1 MKVASLKLEWKS
13 PANFSFFLLPTS
25 FFKHHTCPINNAT
38 IATEVKEYVIQK
50 EKNWMEEID
59 KSISFDGRDIRLKVG
74 LFAPQ
79 AGGAVMIESGDTAVL
94 VTATSVKGREGIDF
108 LPLLVDYEERL
119 YAGGKIP
126 GGFLRREGRPPEKV
140 TLTGRLIDRPL
151 RPLFPGWLRDDI
163 QIVATTLSMDEEVP
177 PDVLAVTGGSV
188 AVLLAQL
195 PFYGP
200 MAAVRV
206 GLVGDDF
213 IINPTYREVKNGD
226 LDLVVAGSPHGVIMV
241 EAGANQLPEQDII
254 EAIDFG
260 YEAVCDLIEAQREMI
275 GEIGLALVEPE
286 APEVDSTLEDYIQE
300 KATESIKQVLSE
312 YDLEKNQRDQK
323 LDEIKDSI
331 AEAIATLPE
340 EDAVRVLVESET
352 MALGN
357 VFKSVTK
364 KLMRKQIIDEGIRVD
379 GRKLDE
385 VRPVSCRVEVLPKR
399 VHGSSLFNR
408 GLTQL
413 MSAVTLG
420 PPGDAQELADD
431 LHPQDEKR
439 YLHHYNFPPFS
450 VGETKPLRSP
460 GRREIGHG
468 ALAERALVPVIPTSD
483 LFPYVIRVVS
493 EVLSSNGST
502 SMGSVCAST
511 LALMDAGVP
520 IIKPVS
526 GAAMGLI
533 KESNQESGDDE
544 IRILTDIQAIED
556 FLGDM
561 DFKVAGTDTGITALQ
576 MDMKITGLSIKV
588 IADAI
593 YQARP
598 ARLHILEKMLSV
610 IDEPREEMSPYAP
623 RLLTFRIDPELIGL
637 VIGPG
642 GKTIKGITEET
653 GVKIDIDDDGTVTI
667 AATDGEKA
675 KQACNIIQGMT
686 KKLNPGDVYVGR
698 VTRIIPIGAFVEV
711 FPGKEGMVH
720 ISQIADYRVGKV
732 EDELAIG
739 DEVIVKVREIDAK
752 GRVNLTRLNIH
763 PDEAAAARATAMNN
777 CH

>member
-1 MKVASLKLEWKS
+1 
-13 PANFSFFLLPTS
+13 
-25 FFKHHTCPINNAT
+25 
-38 IATEVKEYVIQK
+38 
-50 EKNWMEEID
+50 MEEID

-94 VTATSVKGREGIDF
+94 VTATTAKGREGIDF

-140 TLTGRLIDRPL
+140 TLTSRLIDRPL
-151 RPLFPGWLRDDI
+151 RPLFPSWLRDDI

-177 PDVLAVTGGSV
+177 PDVLAVTGSSV
-188 AVLLAQL
+188 AVLLAKL

-226 LDLVVAGSPHGVIMV
+226 LDLVVAGSPQGVIMV

-260 YEAVCDLIEAQREMI
+260 YEAVCDLIQAQREIIAEMGI
-275 GEIGLALVEPE
+275 ELVELEP
-286 APEVDSTLEDYIQE
+286 PEVDPTLENYIKE
-300 KATESIKQVLSE
+300 KATEQIKEILSQ
-312 YDLEKNQRDQK
+312 YDLDKNQRDEK
-323 LDEIKDSI
+323 LDEIKDSL
-331 AEAIATLPE
+331 AESITELPE
-340 EDAVRVLVESET
+340 EEAVRAMVESES
-352 MALGN
+352 MLLGN
-357 VFKSVTK
+357 AFKSVTK
-364 KLMRKQIIDEGIRVD
+364 KLMRQQIVAEGIRVD

-385 VRPVSCRVEVLPKR
+385 VRPVSCRVGVLPSR

-408 GLTQL
+408 GLTQV

-420 PPGDAQELADD
+420 TPGDAQELADD

-450 VGETKPLRSP
+450 VGETKPLRQP

-468 ALAERALVPVIPTSD
+468 ALAERALIPVIPKSD
-483 LFPYVIRVVS
+483 IFPYVIRVVS

-511 LALMDAGVP
+511 LGLMDAGVP
-520 IIKPVS
+520 IVKPVS

-533 KESNQESGDDE
+533 KEDE
-544 IRILTDIQAIED
+544 EVRILTDIQGIED

-561 DFKVAGTDTGITALQ
+561 DFKVAGTDSGITALQ
-576 MDMKITGLSIKV
+576 MDMKITGLPIEV

-593 YQARP
+593 HQAKP
-598 ARLHILEKMLSV
+598 ARIHILDKMLSV
-610 IDEPREEMSPYAP
+610 LDLPRPDMSPYAP
-623 RLLTFRIDPELIGL
+623 RLLSFKIDPEMIGL

-667 AATDGEKA
+667 AAADGEKA

-711 FPGKEGMVH
+711 FAGKEGMVH

-739 DEVIVKVREIDAK
+739 DEVIVKVREIDSK

-763 PDEAAAARATAMNN
+763 PDEAATARANAMNY
-777 CH
+777 

>member
-1 MKVASLKLEWKS
+1 
-13 PANFSFFLLPTS
+13 
-25 FFKHHTCPINNAT
+25 
-38 IATEVKEYVIQK
+38 
-50 EKNWMEEID
+50 MEEID

-94 VTATSVKGREGIDF
+94 VTATTSKGREGIDF

-151 RPLFPGWLRDDI
+151 RPLFPSWLRNDI

-177 PDVLAVTGGSV
+177 PDVLAVTGASV

-226 LDLVVAGSPHGVIMV
+226 LDLVVAGSPQGVIMV

-260 YEAVCDLIEAQREMI
+260 YEAVCDLIQAQREIIAEMGI
-275 GEIGLALVEPE
+275 ELVESEP
-286 APEVDSTLEDYIQE
+286 PEVDPTLEDYIKD

-312 YDLEKNQRDQK
+312 YDLDKNQRDEK
-323 LDEIKDSI
+323 LDAIKESI
-331 AEAIATLPE
+331 AEAIAELPE
-340 EDAVRVLVESET
+340 EEPVKVFIESDS

-357 VFKSVTK
+357 VFKGVTK

-385 VRPVSCRVEVLPKR
+385 VRPVSCRVGVLPPR

-408 GLTQL
+408 GLTQV

-420 PPGDAQELADD
+420 TPGDAQELADD

-468 ALAERALVPVIPTSD
+468 ALAERALNPVIPTAEI
-483 LFPYVIRVVS
+483 FPYVIRVVS

-511 LALMDAGVP
+511 LGLMDAGVP
-520 IIKPVS
+520 ITKPVS

-533 KESNQESGDDE
+533 KEDDE
-544 IRILTDIQAIED
+544 VRILTDIQGIED

-561 DFKVAGTDTGITALQ
+561 DFKVAGTDSGITALQ
-576 MDMKITGLSIKV
+576 MDMKITGLPLTV
-588 IADAI
+588 ISDAI
-593 YQARP
+593 HQAKP
-598 ARLHILEKMLSV
+598 ARLHILEKMLST
-610 IDEPREEMSPYAP
+610 IDRARPDMSPYAP
-623 RLLTFRIDPELIGL
+623 RLLTFKISPDMIGL

-686 KKLNPGDVYVGR
+686 KKLNAGDVYVGR

-732 EDELAIG
+732 EDELAVG

-763 PDEAAAARATAMNN
+763 PDEAAAAKLNAMQ
-777 CH
+777 